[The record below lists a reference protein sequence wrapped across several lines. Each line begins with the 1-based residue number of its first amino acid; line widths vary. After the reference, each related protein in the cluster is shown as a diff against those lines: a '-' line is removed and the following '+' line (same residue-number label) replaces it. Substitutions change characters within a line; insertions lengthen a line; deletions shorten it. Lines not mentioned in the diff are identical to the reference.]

1 MDHDLVRWARAVKA
15 RRRLAHPPLW
25 LFADAV
31 RVPDLAAAVAALPR
45 GLCGVVFRPEG
56 YPPGLAPR
64 IARLCRDRRLWLT
77 VASGPVP
84 AGAGRHLRRGRGR
97 AGAFATASA
106 HDRAEVLRA
115 RRAGAALVFLSPLF
129 PTASHPGGAW
139 LGPLRWARAAHGV
152 PAAALGGVDGRNLRR
167 VPGAVAAGAIG
178 ALLPDGRKWGTPSL
192 PRPLSRHAGEGGGPS
207 LWPRRHSAAKM
218 PRWPRLRRCG

>member
-1 MDHDLVRWARAVKA
+1 M
-15 RRRLAHPPLW
+15 
-25 LFADAV
+25 

-178 ALLPDGRKWGTPSL
+178 ALLPDGRKMGHAIAVSSPLPPRGRGGRSVPVAPAPQCGENAALAVSASLRVTGSKGKTPLGS
-192 PRPLSRHAGEGGGPS
+192 GGNAHG
-207 LWPRRHSAAKM
+207 
-218 PRWPRLRRCG
+218 